1 MENIHKPVMV
11 KEIIES
17 LKPEEEEIYVDA
29 TLGDGG
35 HTLALLKS
43 IDESF
48 KIIALDRDVEA
59 IERAKRRLG
68 EYEDRIEFININF
81 KDIDTV
87 IDDEVDGF
95 IFDLGLST
103 HQIFAEERGFS
114 FASEGPLD
122 MRMGLNDKKLDDLIN
137 KGNETEISQILY
149 KYGSERFSRRIAR
162 SIIKNRPI
170 KTTKQLADLIENCYP
185 KGYRRIHPA
194 TRAFQSLRIWVNDEL
209 DNLSCALEK
218 APEKLNKYGK
228 IIVISY
234 HSLEHNIVREKFSN
248 LVSSNR
254 FKWIMK
260 MRKPSRGEVAENK
273 RSRSARLNSIQKV
286 A

>member
-11 KEIIES
+11 KEMIES
-17 LKPEEEEIYVDA
+17 LKPEEEKIYVDA

-43 IDESF
+43 IDEPF
-48 KIIALDRDVEA
+48 EIIAIDRDVEA
-59 IERAKRRLG
+59 IERARRRLG

-81 KDIDTV
+81 EDIDTV

-114 FASEGPLD
+114 FTSEGPLD
-122 MRMGLNDKKLDDLIN
+122 MGMGLNVKKLDDLIN
-137 KGNETEISQILY
+137 KGSETKISQILY
-149 KYGSERFSRRIAR
+149 KYGNERFSRRIAR

-170 KTTKQLADLIENCYP
+170 KSTKQLADLIENCYP

-194 TRAFQSLRIWVNDEL
+194 TRVFQALRIWVNDEL
-209 DNLSCALEK
+209 DNLGSVLEK
-218 APEKLNKYGK
+218 VPEKLNKNGK

-260 MRKPSRGEVAENK
+260 MRKPTRGEVAENK
-273 RSRSARLNSIQKV
+273 RSRSARLNSILKV
-286 A
+286 T